1 MTWTDFRGSRA
12 LKKLDA
18 QIEHAK
24 REGAW
29 SKVDQLLAQAGELL
43 VKNKRPQEAIDLY
56 AREGNYP
63 AAAGIAEAH
72 GMWGIS
78 AKLWL
83 RAKDERR
90 AANAYEKDGQHLAAA
105 ELLERAGDSAKS
117 AEICEAEHD
126 LVRAANLYEKIG
138 QNVRAARLLVRA
150 IKGQGRQRIV
160 GQEAYE
166 LCRRAGALYAAAG
179 DFGRAVAVLRAGGQN
194 LFAAHLLAQA
204 GRHDQAL
211 ELYVQGGDLLSAAE
225 VARTMGNDALAA
237 SLLGRRAMAEG
248 RVLDAANYFSEAGKF
263 LDAARLYEYA
273 REPLRAAAAYE
284 EAGLASAAAQ
294 IYQDAGRLED
304 AARCFKVSGDEGE
317 ARNALRQSRQ
327 LLRVDGMSAEHADP
341 LTIAYTHLENARQGQ
356 AGEYERVIELLRAFP
371 EDHPDYRRG
380 QRLLAS
386 VHAERGQR
394 QPAIAVLERLLGRR
408 VPALSD
414 LGALYQKA
422 KLLEIDGQIA
432 AATSTY
438 ETVATLDP
446 GYLDVSQRL
455 SALRGQVAAPEP
467 GAPPTG
473 DGAPPTTEPAEIR
486 STVEEAPALAA
497 SLASSSS
504 VSGFPADH
512 GYHEKAPPRPQRPA
526 LGTVLRGRFR
536 IEACLGEGSQ
546 AAVYLARDVV
556 LDRLIAIK
564 FFNHDGRV
572 TEAQL
577 NGFLGE
583 ARLAAKVRHPVCLTV
598 FDFGEEDGM
607 IFVAMEYFAGA
618 TIKQRLERGPMA
630 VDDALRVAKEI
641 SHALAAVH
649 KAGILHR
656 DVKPS
661 NIMIDDEGEVR
672 LADFG
677 VAARVGEASSAPGT
691 LVGTLKYM
699 APEQGAGAS
708 MDHRVDIYALG
719 VVLHEMLS
727 GKCPFEAT
735 LQSLI
740 HRMSAP
746 PPPLPAGVA
755 TSDEL
760 RSIVRRCLEP
770 DPSARYTTVL
780 DLTSALERELTMRSA
795 SATA

>member
-1 MTWTDFRGSRA
+1 M
-12 LKKLDA
+12 
-18 QIEHAK
+18 
-24 REGAW
+24 W
-29 SKVDQLLAQAGELL
+29 SVA
-43 VKNKRPQEAIDLY
+43 
-56 AREGNYP
+56 
-63 AAAGIAEAH
+63 
-72 GMWGIS
+72 

-83 RAKDERR
+83 KAKDERR

-179 DFGRAVAVLRAGGQN
+179 DFGRAVAVLQAGGQN

-204 GRHDQAL
+204 GRYDQAL

-225 VARTMGNDALAA
+225 LARATGNDALAA

-263 LDAARLYEYA
+263 LDAARLFEYA

-304 AARCFKVSGDEGE
+304 AARCFKMSGDEGE
-317 ARNALRQSRQ
+317 ARHALRQSRQ
-327 LLRVDGMSAEHADP
+327 LLRIDGEHVGQADP
-341 LTIAYTHLENARQGQ
+341 LTTAYTHLDNARQGQ
-356 AGEYERVIELLRAFP
+356 AGEYERVIEVLRSVP
-371 EDHPDYRRG
+371 EDHPDHRRG

-394 QPAIAVLERLLGRR
+394 QAAIAVLEKLLGRK

-422 KLLEIDGQIA
+422 KLLELDGQIA
-432 AATSTY
+432 AATAAY

-455 SALRGQVAAPEP
+455 SALRGQQASPAPSSSTPPGRMETSRAAEPEE
-467 GAPPTG
+467 A
-473 DGAPPTTEPAEIR
+473 R
-486 STVEEAPALAA
+486 STTLEEAPAFGPSSAA
-497 SLASSSS
+497 SA
-504 VSGFPADH
+504 PAAPSR
-512 GYHEKAPPRPQRPA
+512 GYAPAAPPKAQRPTI
-526 LGTVLRGRFR
+526 GTVLRGRFR
-536 IEACLGEGSQ
+536 IESCLGEGSQ

-572 TEAQL
+572 TEPQL

-630 VDDALRVAKEI
+630 VDEALRVAKEI

-677 VAARVGEASSAPGT
+677 VAARVGEAASAPGV

-699 APEQGAGAS
+699 APEQGAGAD

-727 GKCPFEAT
+727 GVCPFEAT

-746 PPPLPAGVA
+746 PPPIPANVA
-755 TSDEL
+755 TSDAL
-760 RSIVRRCLEP
+760 RAVVRRCLEP
-770 DPSARYTTVL
+770 DPNARYASVI
-780 DLTSALERELTMRSA
+780 DLASALEHEIQHVNAGQKSPSSA
-795 SATA
+795 SAPA